1 MLLYSRELPS
11 GGMVLIESENAAEGH
26 DHHAVLAVERRSDPS
41 RRAGHEPPIIAEA
54 RGASRASVFHELY
67 SIASDN
73 VAISRALKRWRSQ
86 ERE

>member
-11 GGMVLIESENAAEGH
+11 GGMVLIESENAAEGR
-26 DHHAVLAVERRSDPS
+26 DHRAVIAVERRSDPS

-54 RGASRASVFHELY
+54 HGASRASVFRELY

-73 VAISRALKRWRSQ
+73 VAISQALNRWQSQ
-86 ERE
+86 RK